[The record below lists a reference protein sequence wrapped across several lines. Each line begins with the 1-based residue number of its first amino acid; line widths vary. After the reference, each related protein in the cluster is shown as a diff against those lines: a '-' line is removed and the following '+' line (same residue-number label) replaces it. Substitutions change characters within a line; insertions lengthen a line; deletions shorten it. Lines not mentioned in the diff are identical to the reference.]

1 MSLKDNCFI
10 CSLIPWI
17 SGYNFPLGDEILWN
31 ATANLSGISGH

>member
-31 ATANLSGISGH
+31 GTANLSGISGH